1 MKHGL
6 SVSIEARNFGTKALP
21 QSHKVTEKMKRK
33 RSPLLIFIVFP
44 LCLCVSVSGS
54 ISPAFTAS
62 RLQIHLLPAEE
73 SAKDDLLRYAETLAG
88 KNGSFKFK
96 NLAPGK
102 YWLLARP
109 APEADPIETQSRPLA
124 WDECER
130 VKLRRDAK
138 KVEIELKSCQRID
151 DYALKVNR

>member
-1 MKHGL
+1 MVRAGAQVL
-6 SVSIEARNFGTKALP
+6 RGRVVQENSAV
-21 QSHKVTEKMKRK
+21 
-33 RSPLLIFIVFP
+33 
-44 LCLCVSVSGS
+44 
-54 ISPAFTAS
+54 TAS

-109 APEADPIETQSRPLA
+109 APETDPVETRSRPLA
-124 WDECER
+124 WDEGER
-130 VKLRRDAK
+130 VKLRRDEK
-138 KVEIELKSCQRID
+138 KVEIELKPCQRID